1 MRDACVRAV
10 LLAVYRWNQRKRTF
24 VHVPFARWHC
34 RCEASVEQSV
44 ILACLLTVL
53 CVRTKY
59 RNDFIVQSADVVNR
73 RIHRQIRCLIFM
85 VIIAC
90 EMKFFIFRH
99 CTVKYPL
106 TSFIFHLELNRGSEI
121 RRIAQ
126 IWRMCCS
133 CVSIKLFHIGT
144 FFNLDN
150 NRPFPILLDHLAICS
165 KASWQL
171 TVRLTLICRCADAG
185 DKIFRNRNTFQILC

>member
-1 MRDACVRAV
+1 M
-10 LLAVYRWNQRKRTF
+10 
-24 VHVPFARWHC
+24 
-34 RCEASVEQSV
+34 
-44 ILACLLTVL
+44 LT
-53 CVRTKY
+53 
-59 RNDFIVQSADVVNR
+59 
-73 RIHRQIRCLIFM
+73 
-85 VIIAC
+85 IAC

-99 CTVKYPL
+99 CTIKYPL

-150 NRPFPILLDHLAICS
+150 NRPFPILLDHLAIRS

-171 TVRLTLICRCADAG
+171 PVRLTLVCRCADAG
-185 DKIFRNRNTFQILC
+185 DKIFWNRNVFQIRF